1 MTASFLD
8 LLFYAGAIFSLFLT
22 PGPVWVAIIAR
33 ALSGG
38 IHGAWPL
45 ALGVVIGDV
54 IWPLVAIFG
63 VSYLVSVYAEFM
75 SVLKIVGAVM
85 FVVMGVQLLRKPVSA
100 MGRSDSKLTRP
111 GMWAGFLAGVLVILS
126 NPKAILF
133 YMGALPSFFD
143 FRTITTWDILA
154 ICSISLVVPFI
165 GNVMLAAMVDRMRR
179 FLTYKNPADMA
190 KAHGADADLEVFQK
204 MTGALDKLTNK
215 AISK

>member
-8 LLFYAGAIFSLFLT
+8 WLFYAGAIFLLFLT

-85 FVVMGVQLLRKPVSA
+85 FVVMGVQLLRSPYP
-100 MGRSDSKLTRP
+100 R
-111 GMWAGFLAGVLVILS
+111 W
-126 NPKAILF
+126 
-133 YMGALPSFFD
+133 GAVTAS
-143 FRTITTWDILA
+143 
-154 ICSISLVVPFI
+154 
-165 GNVMLAAMVDRMRR
+165 
-179 FLTYKNPADMA
+179 
-190 KAHGADADLEVFQK
+190 
-204 MTGALDKLTNK
+204 
-215 AISK
+215 